1 MDDLKNHI
9 AKFLTEFKNGIHALS
24 TSQKDL
30 VHAAIL
36 AFTDY
41 MGTKGGQPV
50 ERVEGE
56 EAIGSAASIAAEKER
71 RSFHP
76 VRYVHDFHAKFNHPI
91 APSPTIPDVQLR
103 LLRVRLLMEEAAE
116 FCEASGFPVEVYVK
130 KPDGDIVGVMAAG
143 IEHETPEL
151 IDIVEV
157 ADGLGDINV
166 VTNGAA
172 LVWGIPIA
180 AVDAAINESNMS
192 KLGEDGKPIY
202 DEHGKVQKGP
212 NYKKPDIARVL
223 AQAGWQ
229 A

>member
-1 MDDLKNHI
+1 MNDLKNHI
-9 AKFLTEFKNGIHALS
+9 AMFLTEFKNGVHALS

-30 VHAAIL
+30 VHAAII

-41 MGTKGGQPV
+41 MQGKSVPV
-50 ERVEGE
+50 AE
-56 EAIGSAASIAAEKER
+56 EKEARTVLANER
-71 RSFHP
+71 RSLHP
-76 VRYVHDFHAKFNHPI
+76 VRYVHDFHTKFNHPI
-91 APSPTIPDVQLR
+91 AATPTVPDAQLR

-116 FCEASGFPVEVYVK
+116 FCAASGYPIEVYVV
-130 KPDGDIVGVMAAG
+130 KPDSDLVGVMAATV
-143 IEHETPEL
+143 EHESPEL

-212 NYKKPDIARVL
+212 NYFKPNIAEVL
-223 AQAGWQ
+223 AKAGLQ
-229 A
+229 R

>member
-1 MDDLKNHI
+1 MNDLKNHI
-9 AKFLTEFKNGIHALS
+9 ALFLTEFKNGIHALS

-36 AFTDY
+36 AFSQY
-41 MGTKGGQPV
+41 MQGKQVAAPAL
-50 ERVEGE
+50 E
-56 EAIGSAASIAAEKER
+56 EAAISSPADER
-71 RSFHP
+71 RSHHP
-76 VRYVHDFHAKFNHPI
+76 VRYVHDFHSRFGHPI
-91 APSPTIPDVQLR
+91 ATTPTIPDAHLR

-116 FCEASGFPVEVYVK
+116 FCAASGFPVEVYVK
-130 KPDGDIVGVMAAG
+130 KPDSDLVGVMVATV
-143 IEHETPEL
+143 EDETAEL
-151 IDIVEV
+151 IDIVEA

-212 NYKKPDIARVL
+212 NYRKPDIAAVL
-223 AQAGWQ
+223 TNAGWQ
-229 A
+229 G